1 MLPVV
6 AVSAFGV
13 FAAVV
18 LWYVPRW
25 QVATLGLTGSERF
38 DKENEARRTLAQ
50 VLAGLFFLFTVFFT
64 WRSNDAAQDKSFT
77 ERYASAA
84 AQLSTSAMSSRL
96 AGVYA
101 LHSLSQDSPKFR
113 WPIAQLLT
121 AFVNDRAAVGTR
133 LPFALAERCG
143 QGAAGP
149 DYEYATIRCICATM
163 REWNASNAPTA
174 LAGDVQAALT
184 VLTTRDRTD
193 EPRAGVLHFSNVNL
207 AFADLRGG
215 NLSNFAFD
223 NADLRSS
230 DFQHAAADSLT
241 FHNSLFE
248 GSSLATTRLTNV
260 TFSNASLADVTF
272 YQSNLTNASF
282 TGSCMAHAL
291 LSESRMPRAR
301 FVSTELVGGLFD
313 QADVSGAFFEF
324 AQLDSAVF
332 AGANVESADFRLTHG
347 LTRAQ
352 LDSAR
357 VARGVTL
364 P

>member
-6 AVSAFGV
+6 AVSGFGV
-13 FAAVV
+13 IAAVV
-18 LWYVPRW
+18 LWYVPRL

-84 AQLSTSAMSSRL
+84 AQLSTNAMSSRL

-101 LHSLSQDSPKFR
+101 LQSLSQDSPKFR
-113 WPIAQLLT
+113 WPIAQLLA
-121 AFVNDRAAVGTR
+121 AFVNDRAAVGAR
-133 LPFALAERCG
+133 FPFAITQRCG
-143 QGAAGP
+143 QGPAGP
-149 DYEYATIRCICATM
+149 DYEYATIRCICSTM
-163 REWNASNAPTA
+163 REWNASNAPIP
-174 LAGDVQAALT
+174 LAGDVQAALQ

-193 EPRAGVLHFSNVNL
+193 EPHASVLHFSNVNL
-207 AFADLRGG
+207 AFANLRGG
-215 NLSNFAFD
+215 NLSNFAFE

-230 DFQHAAADSLT
+230 DFQHAAGDSVA
-241 FHNSLFE
+241 FHNALLE

-272 YQSNLTNASF
+272 YQSNLTKASF
-282 TGSCMAHAL
+282 TGSCMSHVL
-291 LSESRMPRAR
+291 FSESRIPRAT
-301 FVSTELVGGLFD
+301 FGSSELVGALFD
-313 QADVSGAFFEF
+313 QADLSGAFFEF

-332 AGANVESADFRLTHG
+332 VGANVESADFRLSHG

-352 LDSAR
+352 VDSAR
-357 VARGVTL
+357 VTRGVTL